1 MSTGGASVIDVA
13 AAVVVVVVKILRI
26 AVIGV
31 AGGIRQQY
39 GCPVCVLECGG
50 VGDMRLCG

>member
-50 VGDMRLCG
+50 VGGMRLCG